1 MQIIDSVQLD
11 FSDVL
16 IKPRRS
22 SIDSRSKVNIK
33 FLPLK
38 LSLAKANALI
48 ADVNRPMIVGGNTKI
63 QVHTNAIGILGN
75 LLPLNI

>member
-22 SIDSRSKVNIK
+22 SIDSRSKVDIT
-33 FLPLK
+33 
-38 LSLAKANALI
+38 
-48 ADVNRPMIVGGNTKI
+48 R
-63 QVHTNAIGILGN
+63 
-75 LLPLNI
+75 